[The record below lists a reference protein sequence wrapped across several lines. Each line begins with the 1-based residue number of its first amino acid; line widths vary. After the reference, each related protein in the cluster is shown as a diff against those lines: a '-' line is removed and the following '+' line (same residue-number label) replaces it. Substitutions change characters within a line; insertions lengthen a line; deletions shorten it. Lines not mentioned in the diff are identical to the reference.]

1 MHALGKVREASYRM
15 VVVVVVV
22 VEYRSPNCIDGLDQ
36 LG

>member
-22 VEYRSPNCIDGLDQ
+22 EYRSLNCTDRKSVV
-36 LG
+36 

>member
-15 VVVVVVV
+15 VVVVVV
-22 VEYRSPNCIDGLDQ
+22 EYRSPSCIDGLDQ